1 MPYIVRTDADGKKEY
16 FYTARSGKRDKSTK
30 EAVERLR
37 RLVNTNFKENSIKLE
52 LSYKPKTETS
62 LLTVNK

>member
-37 RLVNTNFKENSIKLE
+37 RLVNADCKNMTELKKLLKE
-52 LSYKPKTETS
+52 
-62 LLTVNK
+62 TV